1 MPEDRLSRLIWRVGP
16 VVLAVLLLVM
26 LGRLVWTLVT
36 PLPPDPQ
43 AEACYAERAA
53 WLEEHRRE
61 VDASHARFMQ
71 LLADH
76 QAQMRAIQEGR

>member
-43 AEACYAERAA
+43 AEACAAERAA
-53 WLEEHRRE
+53 WLEEHRQ
-61 VDASHARFMQ
+61 AFAQM
-71 LLADH
+71 LADH
-76 QAQMRAIQEGR
+76 RAQMRALQEGR